1 MCNIDVHFRDWFE
14 YPHCEH
20 LSYLFFTCQSLLGSH
35 ATSISRLSQTF
46 WRFNALHFLLS
57 LSLTRPIHTSQLIF
71 SAVIFSIQWFSFVFQ
86 FTIYIW
92 MENAWK
98 DKKTF
103 FSYSFILLFPKEMSF
118 FKYFIAVF
126 LYRFLSS
133 HRRRRRNMECFSN
146 HYSWRCRYWKTSF
159 FWYSL

>member
-1 MCNIDVHFRDWFE
+1 MLELISVQIYNNVHNFVIDLNT
-14 YPHCEH
+14 PHCEH

-57 LSLTRPIHTSQLIF
+57 LSNSLTRPIHTSELIF

-98 DKKTF
+98 DKKPSFLIHSF
-103 FSYSFILLFPKEMSF
+103 FSFPKSC
-118 FKYFIAVF
+118 
-126 LYRFLSS
+126 L
-133 HRRRRRNMECFSN
+133 
-146 HYSWRCRYWKTSF
+146 F
-159 FWYSL
+159 FWGIS